1 MQGNTENRLA
11 ATSVP
16 ARPRGRNPCLALRI
30 GIAISAGTGPSHV
43 EENVVI
49 HRGVRRYFA
58 VATYEPWSGQEVDR
72 IPCYVDCLMH
82 WSGDDETLPGY
93 P

>member
-1 MQGNTENRLA
+1 M
-11 ATSVP
+11 
-16 ARPRGRNPCLALRI
+16 
-30 GIAISAGTGPSHV
+30 

-72 IPCYVDCLMH
+72 IPCYVDWLMH